1 MLSLS
6 EVNSGDEQHAAKLLE
21 PLIERAPD
29 IAARVA
35 GQRPFNTTDDV
46 RDAIRREL
54 FSLDEEERIELFK
67 AHPELA
73 PDNPLA
79 MTGASQSEQ
88 ARLNLTSDTN
98 KHRNRLADL
107 NAQYHSRFGFPFI
120 TALAR
125 HENMQSVLTEFEA
138 RLAANRATEIKLAI
152 NQVAI
157 ISSERVRTAFG
168 REDMAASRDAENG

>member
-6 EVNSGDEQHAAKLLE
+6 EVNSGDEQYAAKLLE

-54 FSLDEEERIELFK
+54 FSLDEEERVELFR

-88 ARLNLTSDTN
+88 ARLNLTSGAN
-98 KHRNRLADL
+98 KYRDRLADL
-107 NAQYHSRFGFPFI
+107 NTQYLKRFGFPFI
-120 TALAR
+120 TALVR
-125 HENMQSVLTEFEA
+125 HEHMQSVLSEFEA
-138 RLAANRATEIKLAI
+138 RLAADRATEIEHAI
-152 NQVAI
+152 NQIVI
-157 ISSERVRTAFG
+157 VSSERVRVAFG
-168 REDMAASRDAENG
+168 REDTAASRDATKG